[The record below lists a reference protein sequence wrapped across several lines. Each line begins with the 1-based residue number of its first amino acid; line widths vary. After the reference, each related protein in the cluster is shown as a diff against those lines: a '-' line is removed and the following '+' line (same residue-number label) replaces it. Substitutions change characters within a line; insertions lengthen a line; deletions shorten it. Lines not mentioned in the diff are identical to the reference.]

1 MLINNASDRI
11 LLWRGKDSNYFLI
24 IKHLKMD
31 FLRENGGEDG
41 EVVSGRGWKAEQIF
55 F

>member
-31 FLRENGGEDG
+31 FFKGKWG
-41 EVVSGRGWKAEQIF
+41 
-55 F
+55 